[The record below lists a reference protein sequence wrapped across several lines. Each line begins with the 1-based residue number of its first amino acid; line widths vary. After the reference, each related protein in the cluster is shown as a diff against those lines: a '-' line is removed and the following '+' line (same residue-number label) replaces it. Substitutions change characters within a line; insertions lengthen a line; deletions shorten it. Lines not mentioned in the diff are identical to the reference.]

1 MSASTSPASNRH
13 YSYSARVEAS
23 SFFRDSPTWRPQRV
37 IGGHLPLLAF
47 VSYSTLFSLFF
58 FCSSV
63 SGLSSAHVCD
73 HFPTSRTFSTKKC
86 CFVCYLFFMLQQ
98 WRCFFPEPRQ
108 SDRNLCV
115 VITQPPYVPHIFR
128 WHNSTER
135 ERELSHLRLHK

>member
-58 FCSSV
+58 FV
-63 SGLSSAHVCD
+63 RLFLD
-73 HFPTSRTFSTKKC
+73 YRLPTSATTFPLHAHSVPRNAALFVIYSSCCNSEDVFFQNRVSQTGICVSLSHNRLMFRT
-86 CFVCYLFFMLQQ
+86 Y
-98 WRCFFPEPRQ
+98 
-108 SDRNLCV
+108 SDG
-115 VITQPPYVPHIFR
+115 ITVQ
-128 WHNSTER
+128 R